1 MKSPPPSRIPGCPTI
16 VVVGPQGCGK
26 TLFSKALAI
35 KLGSSHVIDGGAING
50 VLVSLA
56 NDVPHDGALVL
67 GSHGESGG
75 DLTIT
80 AHTEAGFRALLK
92 ALRIPRTHRL
102 PYSTESVPGPG
113 PDFQWD
119 DSMSKRSRS

>member
-1 MKSPPPSRIPGCPTI
+1 MQTPAPTVTINPSRIPSRPTI
-16 VVVGPQGCGK
+16 IVAAPQGCGK

-35 KLGSSHVIDGGAING
+35 RLGCSHVIDDGVING
-50 VLVSLA
+50 VPVSLSD
-56 NDVPHDGALVL
+56 DVPHDGALVL

-92 ALRIPRTHRL
+92 ALRIPLT
-102 PYSTESVPGPG
+102 
-113 PDFQWD
+113 
-119 DSMSKRSRS
+119 